1 MICIEKEEGELLFP
15 NTIGVYGDNPSVVLV
30 SDNWHYE
37 EGELLFPNKA
47 SEEHEE
53 YEEYDDSEDKIQKI
67 RL

>member
-1 MICIEKEEGELLFP
+1 MICIEK
-15 NTIGVYGDNPSVVLV
+15 
-30 SDNWHYE
+30 E

-53 YEEYDDSEDKIQKI
+53 YDEYDDSEDKIQKI